1 MSEGEKKISL
11 EEALNKYSGVL
22 DNPDGYSDITG
33 PCGDK
38 MAFYF
43 KIKDGRISKIKFKA
57 TGCGVTLTCG
67 AVVAFTADGLP
78 LSEALRISP
87 AYITDTIGYI
97 PSDHKHCPIL
107 AATSFY
113 GAVANY
119 FLKVE
124 KEMEIKGEKEEPQW

>member
-1 MSEGEKKISL
+1 MSEDKKRITI

-22 DNPDGYSDITG
+22 NNPDGFSDITG

-43 KIKDGRISKIKFKA
+43 KIKDGRISEIKFKA

>member
-1 MSEGEKKISL
+1 MSEDKKRITI

-33 PCGDK
+33 PCGDE

-43 KIKDGRISKIKFKA
+43 KIKDGRISEIKFKA

-124 KEMEIKGEKEEPQW
+124 KEMEIKGKKEEPQW

>member
-1 MSEGEKKISL
+1 MSEGDKKISL
-11 EEALNKYSGVL
+11 EEALNKYSGIL

-43 KIKDGRISKIKFKA
+43 KIKDGRISEIKFKA
-57 TGCGVTLTCG
+57 AGCGVTLTCG

>member
-11 EEALNKYSGVL
+11 EEDLNKYSGVL

-38 MAFYF
+38 MAFSF
-43 KIKDGRISKIKFKA
+43 KVKDGHISEIKFKA

-67 AVVAFTADGLP
+67 AVVAVTVDGML